1 MGCREIT
8 RGAPSEGR
16 GLISRRPAPLDG
28 SWPRSKA
35 KSRSKAKIQV
45 KVKGQVKVRGQVKIQ
60 VKGQVKVK
68 GLVEV
73 KGSGAPNGRWLPFDA
88 SLLLWTGG
96 GAGLGYI
103 EAGSAA
109 ASAWSGRRAGQ
120 VSR

>member
-1 MGCREIT
+1 MAE
-8 RGAPSEGR
+8 
-16 GLISRRPAPLDG
+16 
-28 SWPRSKA
+28 
-35 KSRSKAKIQV
+35 
-45 KVKGQVKVRGQVKIQ
+45 VKGQVKVQAKIKVQVQVQVKIQ
-60 VKGQVKVK
+60 VQVQVQVQVQ